1 MPELPRVTPER
12 VAKALQ
18 RAGFV
23 EDHQKGSHLTMRH
36 PDGRRAVI
44 PMHTK
49 TVPLGT
55 LHDIIKEAGLT
66 VEEFHRLLR

>member
-1 MPELPRVTPER
+1 MPKLPRIAPAK
-12 VAKALQ
+12 VATALA
-18 RAGFV
+18 RAGFDR
-23 EDHQKGSHLTMRH
+23 DHQKGSHLTMRH

-66 VEEFHRLLR
+66 VEEFQKLLK